1 LTRKKSKKER
11 TEPVEPKREETPDL
25 KAEETATPEVEIK
38 KEPTL
43 EEKLRQAEKLLQDK
57 DDRYL
62 RLAAEFDNFKKRA
75 SREFA
80 LIIKNA
86 NEELISELLQVLDD
100 FGRALESVKTT
111 DDFESFHKGIEM
123 VASNFQSLLSRHGL
137 EGIEAKGREFDP
149 ELHEAVM
156 QMPSEEVPENI
167 ILEEITKGY
176 KLNGKVIR
184 HSQVVVSK
192 GGEGEVPQPAEAET
206 EEARGGEE

>member
-1 LTRKKSKKER
+1 LTRKKSKKEK
-11 TEPVEPKREETPDL
+11 TEAAKAKTEETPDL
-25 KAEETATPEVEIK
+25 KPEEASTPEVEIER
-38 KEPTL
+38 EPTL
-43 EEKLRQAEKLLQDK
+43 EEKLQQAEKLLQEK

-100 FGRALESVKTT
+100 FGRALQSVRNT
-111 DDFESFHKGIEM
+111 DDSESFRKGIEM
-123 VASNFQSLLSRHGL
+123 VASNFQNLLSRHGL
-137 EGIEAKGREFDP
+137 EAIEAKGKEFDP

-176 KLNGKVIR
+176 RLNGKVIR

-192 GGEGEVPQPAEAET
+192 GKEEEAPQPAEAET